1 MDFGNLRY
9 ICLSEGSLGEVPTR
23 CGSEKADYCHNV
35 LVVIPNMCGIHTVA
49 VTYTYQQS
57 YICLMSSC
65 LMFSVL
71 SFRCRE
77 IYLVSRYFMWNVKP
91 DLLLQTALASGSATS
106 GFPWLVL
113 DCNGACHHHN
123 THDNDDNA
131 GYALLF
137 LVKITIVMISDKPK
151 SLQKVS

>member
-1 MDFGNLRY
+1 M
-9 ICLSEGSLGEVPTR
+9 
-23 CGSEKADYCHNV
+23 
-35 LVVIPNMCGIHTVA
+35 
-49 VTYTYQQS
+49 
-57 YICLMSSC
+57 
-65 LMFSVL
+65 
-71 SFRCRE
+71 
-77 IYLVSRYFMWNVKP
+77 KP

-123 THDNDDNA
+123 THDNDDNV

-151 SLQKVS
+151 SLQKVSLSIKANGLIKLILHLLPPALKNI